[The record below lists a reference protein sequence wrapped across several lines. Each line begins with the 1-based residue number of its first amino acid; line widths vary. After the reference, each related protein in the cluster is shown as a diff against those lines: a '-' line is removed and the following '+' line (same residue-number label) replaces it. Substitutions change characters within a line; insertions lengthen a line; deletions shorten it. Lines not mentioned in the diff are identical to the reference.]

1 MHSVPPLDGE
11 GGERSEPGGVK
22 NAPTPASRY
31 ARRRTSPQGGG
42 MEKKGTPKFVAGPS
56 PRDMKGDGAP
66 KSAVLW
72 FRSPC
77 GGRRAPLAATHA
89 LK

>member
-22 NAPTPASRY
+22 NAPTPAPRY
-31 ARRRTSPQGGG
+31 ARRR
-42 MEKKGTPKFVAGPS
+42 PKFVAGPS

-66 KSAVLW
+66 KSAVL
-72 FRSPC
+72 
-77 GGRRAPLAATHA
+77 
-89 LK
+89 